1 MDHDDLRRVRVTV
14 HGHVQGVWF
23 RASTRDVAGE
33 HGVTGWVRN
42 DPEGTVTAEL
52 HGPGEAVEA
61 VLAFVRT
68 GPPNARVDGVDVEEL
83 PSGGAPATFEV
94 RR

>member
-1 MDHDDLRRVRVTV
+1 MTTDGRHVRVTV

-42 DPEGTVTAEL
+42 DPAGTVTAEL
-52 HGPGEAVEA
+52 HGPAEAVEA

-68 GPPNARVDGVDVEEL
+68 GPPHARVDRVEVEEV
-83 PSGGAPATFEV
+83 SPAAVPVTFDV